1 MIPTLAP
8 SLLQTQQVVALLIQ
22 EGRSLYPWVLLF
34 SNFFFAFVGVF
45 IVIQVVCGQNCSFLV
60 QSNGTVLAVGEGQY
74 GRLGQGNSD
83 DLYVPTIISA
93 FQGTTFIQ
101 SRRKN
106 MSELLWFF
114 YAVTNLHPLFFIL
127 SSNNLFIRNRKGKDN
142 YFRLFVKL
150 HCLFHLSAGYVVT
163 HLVTSCGSDGH
174 SMALTETG
182 EVFSWGDG
190 DFGKLGHGNSER
202 QRRPKQIEA
211 LQGEDVVQ
219 VEINLPWGPGINFF
233 YFILSCWKH

>member
-8 SLLQTQQVVALLIQ
+8 SLLQTQQVVILLIQ

-127 SSNNLFIRNRKGKDN
+127 SSNNLFIRNRKGKNN

-150 HCLFHLSAGYVVT
+150 SFTASFICRQDTWWLTWWRPADPTDTPWLWLRLGRCSVGETEILGNWVT
-163 HLVTSCGSDGH
+163 ATVKGR
-174 SMALTETG
+174 
-182 EVFSWGDG
+182 GDP
-190 DFGKLGHGNSER
+190 NR
-202 QRRPKQIEA
+202 
-211 LQGEDVVQ
+211 
-219 VEINLPWGPGINFF
+219 
-233 YFILSCWKH
+233 

>member
-8 SLLQTQQVVALLIQ
+8 SLLQTQQVLALLIPA
-22 EGRSLYPWVLLF
+22 GRSLYPWVLLF
-34 SNFFFAFVGVF
+34 SNFFFAFVDVF

-106 MSELLWFF
+106 MSELLSFF
-114 YAVTNLHPLFFIL
+114 YAVTNLHPCLKQFIYPQQ
-127 SSNNLFIRNRKGKDN
+127 KGKNN

-150 HCLFHLSAGYVVT
+150 SFTASFICRQDTWWLTWWRPAAPTDTPWLWLRLGRCSVGETEILGNWV
-163 HLVTSCGSDGH
+163 
-174 SMALTETG
+174 MATVKG
-182 EVFSWGDG
+182 RGDP
-190 DFGKLGHGNSER
+190 NR
-202 QRRPKQIEA
+202 
-211 LQGEDVVQ
+211 
-219 VEINLPWGPGINFF
+219 
-233 YFILSCWKH
+233 